1 VCRVLVEDEHQEG
14 MLTKNI
20 TQETVQAAIL
30 DNIHRKRFFL
40 AEDTPICLGL
50 LQGQF
55 GYNAVTK
62 TAKGILAG
70 PFIYPPEF
78 DQAIQEICKECARI

>member
-1 VCRVLVEDEHQEG
+1 MHRVLVEDEHQEG

-20 TQETVQAAIL
+20 TQETVQVAIF

-40 AEDTPICLGL
+40 AEETPICSGL
-50 LQGQF
+50 LWGQF

-62 TAKGILAG
+62 TAKAILAG
-70 PFIYPPEF
+70 QFIYPPEF
-78 DQAIQEICKECARI
+78 DQATQEICEEYTRI